1 MTLSQSRC
9 THTSRGTGPCVA
21 PPGAEAPLRP
31 AHGLCG
37 IAGPSSTRS
46 RSTNARVPRTIM
58 VLAEAGLPR
67 GQEPNPAKR
76 APPEANPGQP
86 RLRSAASLGA
96 SRDSASLGATRES
109 ASLGVSWCWT
119 RCPLPKRSCPAS
131 VTRSSSIPRNGPHA
145 SSRPG
150 VSPPSDSATSIEAAF
165 ADERDVAR
173 RLAQRCTPQPH
184 PIALLQNSL
193 LRMRLSLPRF
203 ITSLHF
209 CCAGWL
215 LSRGRELSGERP
227 RTLI

>member
-1 MTLSQSRC
+1 
-9 THTSRGTGPCVA
+9 
-21 PPGAEAPLRP
+21 
-31 AHGLCG
+31 
-37 IAGPSSTRS
+37 
-46 RSTNARVPRTIM
+46 M

-131 VTRSSSIPRNGPHA
+131 VTRSWSIPRNAPPA

-150 VSPPSDSATSIEAAF
+150 TSPPSDSATSIEAAYS
-165 ADERDVAR
+165 DERDVAR

-203 ITSLHF
+203 ITSL
-209 CCAGWL
+209 A
-215 LSRGRELSGERP
+215 LSCVSNMVGRGRELQGEWP
-227 RTLI
+227 RSLYADHVSFSA